1 MEWLDMVSNKSLCN
15 WFFIMFVLNCV
26 AAGIMLLRLISI
38 LMNSRSGLLLGSASF
53 ILTLVAVVIPV
64 INGAFFYALCDR
76 ALSNTR

>member
-1 MEWLDMVSNKSLCN
+1 MVSNKSLCN
-15 WFFIMFVLNCV
+15 WFFIMFILNCV
-26 AAGIMLLRLISI
+26 AAGIMFLRLISI